1 MAYAS
6 ITKPSSHFSCTLHTG
21 TGSTQQIT
29 TGLNMSANGGMVWN
43 RLRDGTN
50 NHVMWDTIR
59 TATKTIYPDLNIGE
73 ATEATSLTAFTTT
86 GWTGG
91 GGGNT
96 NGNGSTYA
104 SWNWLAGSSHSGTS
118 NNDGTIATTVS
129 VNTTAGF
136 SIVKWTGTGS
146 AGTIGHGL
154 GAVPKTIWVKKTSQG
169 DDWFIW
175 HEALGAQGKINLNN
189 SNAKQN
195 DTGYWNN
202 TLPTNQVFSV
212 TSNGAN
218 NATGQVYIAYC
229 FTNITGYSNF
239 GTYIGNGSS
248 STAPFVGGTFV
259 YTGFKP
265 AFVMGK
271 YIDGSGDWYLWDSKR
286 LGYNRDNNKIKPNTN
301 GAETTEDWIDLYANG
316 FKFFNNSGDFNYAGY
331 SFLYMAFAEEPL
343 VANVGQSI
351 PATAR

>member
-1 MAYAS
+1 MAYAT

-43 RLRDGTN
+43 KLRSGSN
-50 NHVMWDTIR
+50 NHVLWDTIR
-59 TATKTIYPDLNIGE
+59 TATKTIYPDLGAQE
-73 ATEATSLTAFTTT
+73 ATEANTLTAFTTT
-86 GWTGG
+86 GWTAG

-96 NGNGSTYA
+96 NANGSTYA
-104 SWNWLAGSSHSGTS
+104 SWNWLAGSSHSGTT

-146 AGTIGHGL
+146 AGTLGHGL
-154 GAVPKTIWVKKTSQG
+154 GAVPKTIWVKKTSQA

-175 HEALGAQGKINLNN
+175 HEALGAQGKMNFNN
-189 SNAKQN
+189 SSAVQN

-218 NATGQVYIAYC
+218 NASGQTYIAYC
-229 FTNITGYSNF
+229 FSEKKGYSKF
-239 GTYIGNGSS
+239 GSYTGNGN
-248 STAPFVGGTFV
+248 ADGTFV

-265 AFVMGK
+265 AFVMIKTNTDSGEWAMFDNK
-271 YIDGSGDWYLWDSKR
+271 RNIGNETADVLRANSTSAESDSTGNNSIDILS
-286 LGYNRDNNKIKPNTN
+286 
-301 GAETTEDWIDLYANG
+301 NG
-316 FKFFNNSGDFNYAGY
+316 FKVRGTGGWVGTNGRGFI
-331 SFLYMAFAEEPL
+331 YMAFAEAPF
-343 VANVGQSI
+343 VANNSGTAV
-351 PATAR
+351 PVTAR

>member
-6 ITKPSSHFSCTLHTG
+6 ITKPSLQFS
-21 TGSTQQIT
+21 
-29 TGLNMSANGGMVWN
+29 
-43 RLRDGTN
+43 
-50 NHVMWDTIR
+50 
-59 TATKTIYPDLNIGE
+59 
-73 ATEATSLTAFTTT
+73 TELYT
-86 GWTGG
+86 
-91 GGGNT
+91 
-96 NGNGSTYA
+96 GNGSSGHDITVPFSPDFTWIKERGATGNHFLFDKVRGDDKYINSNTGDTQYTESSGMALGTNKFTLGNWASVNNNSDTFA
-104 SWNWLAGSSHSGTS
+104 SWNWKAGNSAGST
-118 NNDGTIATTVS
+118 NNDGSIATTVS

-146 AGTIGHGL
+146 AGTLGHGL
-154 GAVPKTIWVKKTSQG
+154 GAVPKTIWVKKTTQA

-218 NATGQVYIAYC
+218 NASGQTFIAYC
-229 FTNITGYSNF
+229 FTNITGFSHF
-239 GTYIGNGSS
+239 GSYVGSGSS
-248 STAPFVGGTFV
+248 SNNAFVGGTFV

-286 LGYNRDNNKIKPNTN
+286 LGYNRDNNKIIPNTN
-301 GAETTEDWIDLYANG
+301 GAETTQDWIDLYASG
-316 FKFFNNSGDFNYAGY
+316 FKFFNNSGDFNYANY
-331 SFLYMAFAEEPL
+331 NFMFMAFAEEPL